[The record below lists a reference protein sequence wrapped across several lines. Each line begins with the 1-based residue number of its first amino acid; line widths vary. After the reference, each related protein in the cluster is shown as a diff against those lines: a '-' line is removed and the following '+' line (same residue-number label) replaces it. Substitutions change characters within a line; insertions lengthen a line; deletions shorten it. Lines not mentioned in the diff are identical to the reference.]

1 MSEQDPKASEQ
12 RIRYRTKVI
21 RGVAEDSLE
30 RLVRLLQ
37 ADRLYVDHKA
47 YPESDGLVTL
57 VVVYRQA

>member
-1 MSEQDPKASEQ
+1 MSEQDPNTNEQ
-12 RIRYRTKVI
+12 CIRYRTKVI
-21 RGVAEDSLE
+21 RGVAVDSVE